1 MQLLARRI
9 SQLIPDWNR
18 KELTEADV
26 YAVCDRFDVRI
37 VEVPLRR
44 EGFYF
49 RLLGRDFIAVDSR
62 LKGVQRV
69 RVLFHELGHFL
80 LHVPESGPTARFH
93 GLAPGSRY
101 EREADLVALCAVLP
115 VDLVRSSPSAP
126 HDVDPDVWANRLEIL
141 VTFGI

>member
-26 YAVCDRFDVRI
+26 YVVCERFGVRI
-37 VEVPLRR
+37 VEMPLTR

-62 LKGVQRV
+62 LKGVERV
-69 RVLFHELGHFL
+69 RVLFHELAHFL

-93 GLAPGSRY
+93 GLAPESRY

-115 VDLVRSSPSAP
+115 LSMMRASNAAP
-126 HDVDPDVWANRLEIL
+126 DAVDPDVWANRLEIL